1 MACIYYIY
9 IIDRSIYLHMWG
21 RIKIYEA
28 HCFKIMTQLFWVNGR
43 AFPRSWPHGWLIA
56 GILRIF
62 VRQMQSVIFLLTCI
76 AAVASYSLGDKYKA
90 AILVFV
96 VLFVIVLNTVG
107 EYSSQDAGNALC
119 KMAAPQT
126 ACTRD
131 GREVLIE
138 AAALVVG
145 DWLVLS
151 ECK

>member
-1 MACIYYIY
+1 
-9 IIDRSIYLHMWG
+9 MWG

-62 VRQMQSVIFLLTCI
+62 VRQM
-76 AAVASYSLGDKYKA
+76 
-90 AILVFV
+90 
-96 VLFVIVLNTVG
+96 IVLNTVG

-126 ACTRD
+126 ACIRD